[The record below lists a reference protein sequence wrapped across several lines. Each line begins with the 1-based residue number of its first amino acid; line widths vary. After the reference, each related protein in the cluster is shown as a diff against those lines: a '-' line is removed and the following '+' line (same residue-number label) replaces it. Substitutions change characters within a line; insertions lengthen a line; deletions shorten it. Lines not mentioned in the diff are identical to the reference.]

1 MIFKLFELNSSQMF
15 LFIFFPF
22 VSRFFLLFLLKLNT
36 KRKKENVALQ
46 VEIHYV
52 SAYQATN

>member
-22 VSRFFLLFLLKLNT
+22 VSRVFLLFLLKLNT
-36 KRKKENVALQ
+36 KRKKENVTLQ